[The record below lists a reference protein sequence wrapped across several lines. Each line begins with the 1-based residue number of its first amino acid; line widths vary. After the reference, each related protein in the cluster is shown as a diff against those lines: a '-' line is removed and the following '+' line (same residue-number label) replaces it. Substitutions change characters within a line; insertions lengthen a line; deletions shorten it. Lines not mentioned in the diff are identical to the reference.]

1 MHNGNAYWVDSWRPG
16 AIAIRLNRSRRPP
29 TRAPDLRKTL
39 EADVSREG
47 VIEGRLKRGER
58 GEAGFIAEASV
69 RVKESVE
76 GYLVGGER
84 YLYTALHVNDPNM
97 ERKERVFSTTGVI
110 IKINS
115 DWFRDARKTIADGI
129 REMLSRDRS
138 LAPQDVDHAH
148 SRIRVKTDME
158 TNGAAVS
165 DAIIIY
171 DAVYGGF
178 RLTEN
183 LFDDFER
190 YLDKL
195 VLGADKSGEDA
206 LLSRD
211 LAVRL
216 RDWAKTL
223 VADSSGAGVEFSNAN
238 IPEGWRQAYK
248 PGTIAEIPHFGAP
261 TEVELVEPILADP
274 FGTGVPQ
281 LYYRCRMNGGAKEVL
296 PTPKEG
302 AVVAPIGNEWE
313 WTLWNPETG
322 EYREMD
328 A

>member
-1 MHNGNAYWVDSWRPG
+1 M
-16 AIAIRLNRSRRPP
+16 
-29 TRAPDLRKTL
+29 

-47 VIEGRLKRGER
+47 VIERRLKIGD
-58 GEAGFIAEASV
+58 GGFIAEAAV

-76 GYLVGGER
+76 GYLIGSER
-84 YLYTALHVNDPNM
+84 YAYKDLHADNPNM

-110 IKINS
+110 IEIGA
-115 DWFRDARKTIADGI
+115 DWFRAARAPIADGL
-129 REMLSRDRS
+129 REMLIRDRS
-138 LAPQDVDHAH
+138 LAEQDVDRAY
-148 SRIRVKTDME
+148 SRISVATD
-158 TNGAAVS
+158 TGAAASVA

-206 LLSRD
+206 LLARD

-216 RDWAKTL
+216 RNWTQTL
-223 VADSSGAGVEFSNAN
+223 AADSSGAGVESVNAD
-238 IPEGWRQAYK
+238 IPEGWMQTYK
-248 PGTIAEIPHFGAP
+248 PGTLAEIPDYGRR
-261 TEVELVEPILADP
+261 TEVELAEPILADP
-274 FGTGVPQ
+274 FGAGTPQ
-281 LYYRCRMNGGAKEVL
+281 LYYKCRAVGGAKDML
-296 PTPKEG
+296 PTPKES
-302 AVVAPIGNEWE
+302 AVIAPVGNEYE

-322 EYREMD
+322 EYREMGE
-328 A
+328 

>member
-1 MHNGNAYWVDSWRPG
+1 MHNGKAYWVDSWRPG
-16 AIAIRLNRSRRPP
+16 AIVIRRNQRNRPP
-29 TRAPDLRKTL
+29 TRRPDLRKTV

-47 VIEGRLKRGER
+47 IIEGRLKRGAA
-58 GEAGFIAEASV
+58 GGFIAEAAV

-76 GYLVGGER
+76 GYLVGSER
-84 YLYTALHVNDPNM
+84 HSYTALHVNNPNM

-110 IKINS
+110 IEINS

-138 LAPQDVDHAH
+138 LAPQDVDRAH

-158 TNGAAVS
+158 TNGASVA

-171 DAVYGGF
+171 DAARGGF

-248 PGTIAEIPHFGAP
+248 PGTIAEIPHFGARI
-261 TEVELVEPILADP
+261 EVELIAPILADP
-274 FGTGVPQ
+274 FGMGVPQ
-281 LYYRCRMNGGAKEVL
+281 LYYICRMNGGAEEVF
-296 PTPKEG
+296 PS

-322 EYREMD
+322 EYREAD